1 MLTIKRIYLWLCFH
15 IAIFLGLSS
24 LYSRSIFTEKTD
36 GFFSQMVNLD
46 FNTFDILSSNH
57 IIRYIVISPFLLFLD
72 YIQIQ
77 HLILVIYLIP
87 LFLMQIPI
95 RFKYLN
101 IFLLYL
107 SIFFS
112 YRTILVMEAILIL
125 ILYINFET
133 SRRKKYLIFSL
144 LLSLLS
150 SGTFVI
156 WLLTFYFFRKNII
169 SNQKFLK
176 YLNIFSLLLF
186 ILLLGPILHKILFF
200 INPELFGD
208 AKSVTIQN
216 LFNIKFKDILILFE
230 NIFER
235 SMIYEAVRNNDII
248 RLTISFIMFIFISTL
263 LFSQKNKLMLLISLF
278 YFFGLFLE
286 GLVIYS
292 LFFVTFVLFS
302 DYLYRNLKV
311 YFVKKN
317 IY

>member
-1 MLTIKRIYLWLCFH
+1 
-15 IAIFLGLSS
+15 
-24 LYSRSIFTEKTD
+24 
-36 GFFSQMVNLD
+36 
-46 FNTFDILSSNH
+46 
-57 IIRYIVISPFLLFLD
+57 
-72 YIQIQ
+72 
-77 HLILVIYLIP
+77 
-87 LFLMQIPI
+87 
-95 RFKYLN
+95 
-101 IFLLYL
+101 
-107 SIFFS
+107 
-112 YRTILVMEAILIL
+112 MEAILIL